1 MQDVAD
7 RAGVSPMT
15 VSRVM
20 NRDGNVRA
28 RTRNLVKTAVRE
40 LNYSPS
46 LAARKLTGSA
56 PHRIGVLYHNPS
68 TGYLSEF
75 LLGVLEECSRTG
87 TQIIVEKYTGPQVLR
102 KTSLANFLKFGA
114 KHIILPPPLCESRP
128 LLNELRSAGI
138 AVVAVAPGNASYGL
152 ATVRIDN
159 EAAAREL
166 TEHLLSLGHRC
177 FGFIAGPPNQT
188 VSAQRLSGFMV
199 ALGEAGIDRRQLHVE
214 QGQFT
219 FRSGLEAAEKL
230 LAARP
235 RPTAIFAANDDM
247 AAATSLVAH
256 RLGLDVP
263 GDISVVG
270 FDDTAIANIVWP
282 ALTTIHQPIAD
293 MARAAVELLSEEAL
307 RKHNA
312 GNGPPQ
318 ILHPHQ
324 LMIRQ
329 SSGSAPTT
337 ARRRPRMGATSP
349 DSPERR
355 RPARPCRHRS
365 SAIADPASGS

>member
-1 MQDVAD
+1 M
-7 RAGVSPMT
+7 S
-15 VSRVM
+15 
-20 NRDGNVRA
+20 
-28 RTRNLVKTAVRE
+28 E

-46 LAARKLTGSA
+46 LAARRLTGSA

-87 TQIIVEKYTGPQVLR
+87 TQIIVEKCTGLQHLSEI
-102 KTSLANFLKFGA
+102 SLTNFLKFGA
-114 KHIILPPPLCESRP
+114 KHIILPPPLCESKP
-128 LLNELRSAGI
+128 LLNKLRSVGI
-138 AVVAVAPGNASYGL
+138 AVVAVAPGHSNCGL

-159 EAAAREL
+159 QAAAREL
-166 TEHLLSLGHRC
+166 TEHLLSLEHRC

-188 VSAQRLSGFMV
+188 VSAQRLSGFMA
-199 ALGEAGIDRRQLHVE
+199 ALIEAGIDRRQVLVE
-214 QGQFT
+214 QGHFT
-219 FRSGLEAAEKL
+219 YRSGLDAAEKL

-263 GDISVVG
+263 NDISVVG
-270 FDDTAIANIVWP
+270 FDDTPIANIVWP

-293 MARAAVELLSEEAL
+293 MARAAVGLVSDEAH
-307 RKHNA
+307 RKHD
-312 GNGPPQ
+312 GGKGPPQ
-318 ILHPHQ
+318 VLHPYR

-337 ARRRPRMGATSP
+337 TRRYLAGFTRAP
-349 DSPERR
+349 
-355 RPARPCRHRS
+355 
-365 SAIADPASGS
+365 